1 MTLTITKTSLYFNYS
16 LNFNLE
22 RTFTKTKYGV
32 LLLLKNN
39 NEKRKANKRAVKLST
54 ISTYQH
60 FNLPQSHMKKIV
72 LFLSMI
78 CFALLPCGCTAQNSE
93 NTSTTVTQPTPKAPL
108 PSLLTQTDF
117 TEVAARTIDAVVHI
131 KTEMTKLTPLY
142 QSFFGMIID
151 RGVQRQTYNA
161 YGSGVIISPDGYIVT
176 NNHVVQDAEK
186 VWVTLNDKRELSARV
201 VGTDPATDL
210 AVIKIDAA
218 NLETIPFGNSDSA
231 RIGEPV
237 LAIGNPFNL
246 TSTVTAG
253 IISAKARYMDIIKN
267 PGVESTIESFIQT
280 DAAVNSGNSGG
291 ALVNGRAELIGI
303 NTAIASGNGYYTGYS
318 FAIPSNIARKVTG
331 DLRQYGVVQRGYLG
345 VNVVEVTSEIAA
357 KLNLKELK
365 GIYIA
370 RVLPHC
376 AADKAGLREGDVLM
390 SVNGVEVNS
399 YASMMEEVALFNP
412 GDEVEVTYQRGNT
425 LNTVKLTLLNSKG
438 NTQIIKN

>member
-1 MTLTITKTSLYFNYS
+1 
-16 LNFNLE
+16 
-22 RTFTKTKYGV
+22 
-32 LLLLKNN
+32 
-39 NEKRKANKRAVKLST
+39 
-54 ISTYQH
+54 
-60 FNLPQSHMKKIV
+60 MKKIV

-93 NTSTTVTQPTPKAPL
+93 NTSTNVTQPTPKAPL

>member
-1 MTLTITKTSLYFNYS
+1 MKRFFLIA
-16 LNFNLE
+16 
-22 RTFTKTKYGV
+22 
-32 LLLLKNN
+32 LLLF
-39 NEKRKANKRAVKLST
+39 
-54 ISTYQH
+54 IM
-60 FNLPQSHMKKIV
+60 F
-72 LFLSMI
+72 
-78 CFALLPCGCTAQNSE
+78 LPCGCTAQNE
-93 NTSTTVTQPTPKAPL
+93 QKTEEAEAVERPVRAPL
-108 PSLLTQTDF
+108 PSLVTQTDF
-117 TEVAARTIDAVVHI
+117 TEVAARTINAVVHI

-161 YGSGVIISPDGYIVT
+161 YGSGVIISQDGYIVT

-186 VWVTLNDKRELSARV
+186 VWVTLNDKREMPARV

-210 AVIKIDAA
+210 AVIKINATD
-218 NLETIPFGNSDSA
+218 LEIIPFGNSDSA

-318 FAIPSNIARKVTG
+318 FAIPSNIARKVVG

-357 KLNLKELK
+357 KLKLKELN

-370 RVLPHC
+370 RVIPGC
-376 AADKAGLREGDVLM
+376 AADKAGIREGDVLL
-390 SVNGVEVNS
+390 SVNGVKVNS

-412 GDEVEVTYQRGNT
+412 GDEVEVTYQRDERQ
-425 LNTVKLTLLNSKG
+425 NTVKLTLLNSKG
-438 NTQIIKN
+438 NTHIIKASER

>member
-1 MTLTITKTSLYFNYS
+1 MKRSFLIVVLAVLT
-16 LNFNLE
+16 
-22 RTFTKTKYGV
+22 
-32 LLLLKNN
+32 
-39 NEKRKANKRAVKLST
+39 A
-54 ISTYQH
+54 
-60 FNLPQSHMKKIV
+60 M
-72 LFLSMI
+72 
-78 CFALLPCGCTAQNSE
+78 PCGCTAQTEKDGE
-93 NTSTTVTQPTPKAPL
+93 NQAVTRVQQQPL

-151 RGVQRQTYNA
+151 RGVKRQTYNA
-161 YGSGVIISPDGYIVT
+161 YGSGVIISTDGYIVT
-176 NNHVVQDAEK
+176 NNHVVQDAERLT
-186 VWVTLNDKRELSARV
+186 VTLNNKKELPARI
-201 VGTDPATDL
+201 VGIDPATDL
-210 AVIKIDAA
+210 AVIKIDAD
-218 NLETIPFGNSDSA
+218 NLDYIPFGNSDSA

-253 IISAKARYMDIIKN
+253 IISAKARYMNIINN

-331 DLRQYGVVQRGYLG
+331 DLRRYGVVQRGYLG
-345 VNVVEVTSEIAA
+345 VNVVEVTNEIATHL
-357 KLNLKELK
+357 KLDEPK

-370 RVLPHC
+370 RVIPKC
-376 AADKAGLREGDVLM
+376 AAEKAGLREGDVLTK
-390 SVNGVEVNS
+390 VNNMDVNS

-412 GDEVEVTYQRGNT
+412 GDAVEVTFLRDGKQHT
-425 LNTVKLTLLNSKG
+425 ATLTLLNSKG
-438 NTQIIKN
+438 NTQIIRQ

>member
-1 MTLTITKTSLYFNYS
+1 MKRFFLILSLS
-16 LNFNLE
+16 LMMVVPSGCKAQNE
-22 RTFTKTKYGV
+22 E
-32 LLLLKNN
+32 N
-39 NEKRKANKRAVKLST
+39 NESKAVERVVR
-54 ISTYQH
+54 Q
-60 FNLPQSHMKKIV
+60 
-72 LFLSMI
+72 
-78 CFALLPCGCTAQNSE
+78 
-93 NTSTTVTQPTPKAPL
+93 PL

-161 YGSGVIISPDGYIVT
+161 YGSGVIISQDGFIVT

-186 VWVTLNDKRELSARV
+186 VWVTLNDKREMPARV

-210 AVIKIDAA
+210 AVIKVEATG
-218 NLETIPFGNSDSA
+218 LETIPFGNSDSA

-357 KLNLKELK
+357 RLKLAELK
-365 GIYIA
+365 GIYVA
-370 RVLPHC
+370 RVIPHC
-376 AADKAGLREGDVLM
+376 AAEKAGMKEGDVLM

-412 GDEVEVTYQRGNT
+412 GDEVDVTFQRDGKMH
-425 LNTVKLTLLNSKG
+425 TVKLTLLNSKG
-438 NTQIIKN
+438 NTQIVRN

>member
-1 MTLTITKTSLYFNYS
+1 MLRKIFFIATLAVMTMMPT
-16 LNFNLE
+16 
-22 RTFTKTKYGV
+22 
-32 LLLLKNN
+32 
-39 NEKRKANKRAVKLST
+39 
-54 ISTYQH
+54 
-60 FNLPQSHMKKIV
+60 
-72 LFLSMI
+72 
-78 CFALLPCGCTAQNSE
+78 GCTAQNETDNNQQDKTIERQSL
-93 NTSTTVTQPTPKAPL
+93 QPL
-108 PSLLTQTDF
+108 PSLVTQTDF

-151 RGVQRQTYNA
+151 RGVRRQTYNA
-161 YGSGVIISPDGYIVT
+161 FGSGVIISSDGYIVT
-176 NNHVVQDAEK
+176 NNHVVQDAERLT
-186 VWVTLNDKRELSARV
+186 VTLNDKRELPARI
-201 VGTDPATDL
+201 VGIDPATDL
-210 AVIKIDAA
+210 AVIKIDAT
-218 NLETIPFGNSDSA
+218 NLQYIPFGNSDSA

-253 IISAKARYMDIIKN
+253 IISAKARYMNIINN

-331 DLRQYGVVQRGYLG
+331 DLRRYGAVQRGYLG
-345 VNVVEVTSEIAA
+345 VNVVEVTGELAA
-357 KLNLKELK
+357 KLHLSEPK

-370 RVLPHC
+370 RVIPKC
-376 AADKAGLREGDVLM
+376 AADKAGLREGDILLK
-390 SVNGVEVNS
+390 VNNMDVNS

-412 GDEVEVTYQRGNT
+412 GDSVEVLYQRGGEQHTAT
-425 LNTVKLTLLNSKG
+425 LILLNSQG
-438 NTQIIKN
+438 NTQIVKSDL

>member
-1 MTLTITKTSLYFNYS
+1 MK
-16 LNFNLE
+16 
-22 RTFTKTKYGV
+22 RTFLIVMLAV
-32 LLLLKNN
+32 LT
-39 NEKRKANKRAVKLST
+39 A
-54 ISTYQH
+54 
-60 FNLPQSHMKKIV
+60 M
-72 LFLSMI
+72 
-78 CFALLPCGCTAQNSE
+78 PCGCTAQTEKNTE
-93 NTSTTVTQPTPKAPL
+93 NQIVTRVQQQPL

-142 QSFFGMIID
+142 PSFFGMIID
-151 RGVQRQTYNA
+151 RGVKRQTYNA
-161 YGSGVIISPDGYIVT
+161 YGSGVIISTDGYIVT
-176 NNHVVQDAEK
+176 NNHVVQDAERLT
-186 VWVTLNDKRELSARV
+186 VTLNNKKELPARI
-201 VGTDPATDL
+201 VGIDPATDL
-210 AVIKIDAA
+210 AVIKIEAD
-218 NLETIPFGNSDSA
+218 NLDFIPFGNSDSA

-253 IISAKARYMDIIKN
+253 IISAKARYMNIINN

-331 DLRQYGVVQRGYLG
+331 DLRRYGVVQRGYLG
-345 VNVVEVTSEIAA
+345 VNVVEVTSEIATHL
-357 KLNLKELK
+357 KLDEPK

-370 RVLPHC
+370 RVIPKC
-376 AADKAGLREGDVLM
+376 AAEKAGLREGDVLTK
-390 SVNGVEVNS
+390 VNNMDVNS

-412 GDEVEVTYQRGNT
+412 GDAVEVTYLRDGKQQT
-425 LNTVKLTLLNSKG
+425 ATLTLLNSKG
-438 NTQIIKN
+438 NTQIIRQQ

>member
-1 MTLTITKTSLYFNYS
+1 MLRKIFFIATLAFMTMMPT
-16 LNFNLE
+16 
-22 RTFTKTKYGV
+22 
-32 LLLLKNN
+32 
-39 NEKRKANKRAVKLST
+39 
-54 ISTYQH
+54 
-60 FNLPQSHMKKIV
+60 
-72 LFLSMI
+72 
-78 CFALLPCGCTAQNSE
+78 GCTAQNE
-93 NTSTTVTQPTPKAPL
+93 TDNNQPDKTIERQSLQPL
-108 PSLLTQTDF
+108 PSLVTQTDF

-151 RGVQRQTYNA
+151 RGVRRQTYNA
-161 YGSGVIISPDGYIVT
+161 FGSGVIISSDGYIVT
-176 NNHVVQDAEK
+176 NNHVVQDAERLT
-186 VWVTLNDKRELSARV
+186 VTLNDKRELPARI
-201 VGTDPATDL
+201 VGIDPATDL
-210 AVIKIDAA
+210 AVIKIDATD
-218 NLETIPFGNSDSA
+218 LQYIPFGNSDSA

-253 IISAKARYMDIIKN
+253 IISAKARYMNIINN

-331 DLRQYGVVQRGYLG
+331 DLRRYGAVQRGYLG
-345 VNVVEVTSEIAA
+345 VNVVEVTGELATKLHLSEP
-357 KLNLKELK
+357 K

-370 RVLPHC
+370 RVIPKC
-376 AADKAGLREGDVLM
+376 AADKAGLREGDILLK
-390 SVNGVEVNS
+390 VNNMDVNS

-412 GDEVEVTYQRGNT
+412 GDSVEVLYQRGGEQHTAT
-425 LNTVKLTLLNSKG
+425 LILLNSQG
-438 NTQIIKN
+438 NTQIVKNVTGE

>member
-1 MTLTITKTSLYFNYS
+1 M
-16 LNFNLE
+16 
-22 RTFTKTKYGV
+22 R
-32 LLLLKNN
+32 
-39 NEKRKANKRAVKLST
+39 
-54 ISTYQH
+54 
-60 FNLPQSHMKKIV
+60 KIV
-72 LFLSMI
+72 LI
-78 CFALLPCGCTAQNSE
+78 AALAVLTALPTGCTAQTEKTE
-93 NTSTTVTQPTPKAPL
+93 NTIQTQLQTQRQPL
-108 PSLLTQTDF
+108 EPLLTQTDF

-161 YGSGVIISPDGYIVT
+161 YGSGVIISSDGYIVT
-176 NNHVVQDAEK
+176 NNHVVQDAERLT
-186 VWVTLNDKRELSARV
+186 VTLNDRREIPARI
-201 VGTDPATDL
+201 VGIDPATDL
-210 AVIKIDAA
+210 AVIKIEAS
-218 NLETIPFGNSDSA
+218 NLQSIPFGNSDSA

-253 IISAKARYMDIIKN
+253 IISAKARYMNIINN

-318 FAIPSNIARKVTG
+318 FAIPSNIARKVTA
-331 DLRQYGVVQRGYLG
+331 DLRHYGTVQRGYLG
-345 VNVVEVTSEIAA
+345 VNVAEVTPQLAA
-357 KLNLKELK
+357 KLKLDQPQ
-365 GIYIA
+365 GVFIA
-370 RVLPHC
+370 RVIPNC
-376 AADKAGLREGDVLM
+376 AADKAGLREGDILVK
-390 SVNGVEVNS
+390 VNNMDVNS

-412 GDEVEVTYQRGNT
+412 GDAVEVAFLRDGKLHTAT
-425 LNTVKLTLLNSKG
+425 LTLLNSKG